1 MVNTTAAAMGTRT
14 ATITVPALSRLH
26 LALVVNCRGWGFE
39 PEYFDMES
47 HEIIPKFLESLDR
60 EGFSPRTKEWYVV
73 VLHKFQEVIRN
84 DITTITS
91 EDVDKFF
98 SFIRSSDF
106 VFETK
111 KHYLSRLRKFALWLN
126 PDLKLARYRFQTKE
140 KRMLPH
146 ETLSL
151 DEIKKLIDATDK
163 IGEKAILSLLYDTG
177 CRPHELLKLK
187 RQDIV
192 RNENGLFVYVPEDT
206 KTGSRQI
213 PVILTTRSD
222 YYLEQYLEANPIKP
236 ADKLFPVSVYW
247 LNSLIKN
254 LALKLNF
261 DKRVYSYLFRHSR
274 ATYLANL
281 LNEQQLCV
289 YFGWRQGSDM
299 PKIYVHLSG
308 RDILPA
314 VMELNR
320 KLREGTL

>member
-1 MVNTTAAAMGTRT
+1 
-14 ATITVPALSRLH
+14 
-26 LALVVNCRGWGFE
+26 
-39 PEYFDMES
+39 MEN
-47 HEIIPKFLESLDR
+47 EIISRFLKELDR
-60 EGFSPRTKEWYVV
+60 EGFNERTKEWYVV
-73 VLHKFQEVIRN
+73 VLNRFQKAVKP
-84 DITTITS
+84 DISLVTA
-91 EDVDKFF
+91 EDVDRFF
-98 SFIRSSDF
+98 EYIRSSDF

-111 KHYLSRLRKFALWLN
+111 KHYLSRFRKFALWLD
-126 PDLKLARYRFQTKE
+126 PDLKLSRYRFQTKE

-151 DEIKKLIDATDK
+151 DEIKRIIDAAKKPLDK
-163 IGEKAILSLLYDTG
+163 AVLSLLYDTG
-177 CRPHELLKLK
+177 CRPHELLSLN
-187 RQDIV
+187 RQDV
-192 RNENGLFVYVPEDT
+192 QKNENGLFVYVPENT

-274 ATYLANL
+274 ATFLAQYLT
-281 LNEQQLCV
+281 ESQMCV
-289 YFGWRQGSDM
+289 YLGWIQGSGM

-314 VMELNR
+314 VLELNK
-320 KLREGTL
+320 KLREGAL